1 MATSNGADE
10 AALERSYSDLGPIDT
25 ATAEKLLIE
34 AKHIMGQLEVV
45 FFLRQGTCLGAIRDN
60 ALIPWDDDLDLG
72 SVIGLNGLT
81 EKTIENTIERVV
93 SAFRANGFF
102 AKVERT
108 DHYINV
114 ALMKSSTR
122 IDWACY
128 RIIDDSVFHY
138 PGVRIPV
145 TLLNQLKEID
155 FIGEKFL
162 VPNPPEEYLRFKY
175 GPSWLTPMK
184 SEWMKEVVEMIPESS
199 IRGRAGRL
207 SQLFTS
213 HVLRWRACK
222 LRVLD
227 NAHNSVAGAE
237 VSPARSEN
245 LNHQILPVAHRVGTV
260 FALSS
265 HRRQSLHCEL
275 RPPSSPLLYQCRRY
289 SNARETGHLA
299 TRYRRA
305 SRP

>member
-1 MATSNGADE
+1 M
-10 AALERSYSDLGPIDT
+10 
-25 ATAEKLLIE
+25 
-34 AKHIMGQLEVV
+34 
-45 FFLRQGTCLGAIRDN
+45 
-60 ALIPWDDDLDLG
+60 
-72 SVIGLNGLT
+72 IGLNGLT

-145 TLLNQLKEID
+145 RLLNQLKEID
-155 FIGEKFL
+155 FIGQNFL

-237 VSPARSEN
+237 VVVAGLGHYRTNRRGYTRFYLPRHEWYALVIRHD
-245 LNHQILPVAHRVGTV
+245 NHEEVLYEERMAPGGAYVYRPDPISASGR
-260 FALSS
+260 LSVLS
-265 HRRQSLHCEL
+265 
-275 RPPSSPLLYQCRRY
+275 
-289 SNARETGHLA
+289 RE
-299 TRYRRA
+299 
-305 SRP
+305 